1 MEDKLVAIQVGAVS
15 FVDEGV
21 ENVLDTLQELG
32 SVNTVFLANYTYTR
46 DTGGRQTP
54 GFPIPDH
61 GTQEYDLNFIGG
73 NNGIAHAEYY
83 RRTFVKPEDFRAKEH
98 GDTDIMAAVIPAAH
112 RKGMK
117 VYAWIE
123 ESSGRGQG
131 KWIPNYV
138 NFLEQDFKGRRG
150 KRPCFNHPDYRNWHF
165 GLVEDYIK
173 SYEIDGVAWCSERQG
188 PLGNMFGGPWATG
201 EVTCFCSHCRKLAEE
216 RSIDVEH
223 ARQGYTLLHDL
234 FSQARENIRPNDGY
248 FVSFWRLLL
257 QYPEI
262 LAWEALW
269 HEGQKKFFR
278 ELYGMVKAI
287 NPAIQV
293 GWHIFHLN
301 SFSPFYRATQDLE
314 EMSHY
319 SDFIKLVAYNN
330 CAGPRFLD
338 FMQNIHNTIFH
349 DALPDESLELMYRFL
364 GIDEGT
370 LGEIPQK
377 GWSAEYVRRET
388 LRALGAVKKADNETR
403 IYPGIDVDIPTG
415 EGLKQTEPEDVY
427 QAVTAAFEAGA
438 HGIVLSRK
446 YSEMKLVNLAAC
458 GKAIKDLNDRNI

>member
-1 MEDKLVAIQVGAVS
+1 MEQKLVAIQVGAAS

-21 ENVLDTLQELG
+21 ENVLDTLQQLG
-32 SVNTVFLANYTYTR
+32 SVNTIFLANYTYTR

-61 GTQEYDLNFIGG
+61 GVQQYDLNFVGG
-73 NNGIAHAEYY
+73 NNGIAHEEFY
-83 RRTFVKPEDFRAKEH
+83 RRTILEPEDFRAKEH

-112 RKGMK
+112 QRGMK

-123 ESSGRGQG
+123 ESSGGGQA

-138 NFLEQDFKGRRG
+138 SFLEQDFKGRRG

-201 EVTCFCSHCRKLAEE
+201 EVTCFCSYCRRLAEE
-216 RSIDVEH
+216 KGIDVNRACRGFELLH
-223 ARQGYTLLHDL
+223 ELFAQARQ
-234 FSQARENIRPNDGY
+234 QIRPIDGY
-248 FVSFWRLLL
+248 FVSFWRVLL

-262 LAWEALW
+262 MAWEALW
-269 HEGQKKFFR
+269 HEGQKNFFR

-287 NPAIQV
+287 HPVIQV

-301 SFSPFYRATQDLE
+301 SFSPFYRATQNLE

-330 CAGPRFLD
+330 CAGPRFLH
-338 FMQNIHNTIFH
+338 FMENIHNTIFC
-349 DALPDESLELMYRFL
+349 DAPPDESLALVYRFL
-364 GIDEGT
+364 GIYEGP
-370 LGEIPQK
+370 LGEIPHE
-377 GWSAEYVRRET
+377 GWSAEYVRNET
-388 LRALGAVKKADNETR
+388 ARALRAVSKTDHNTH

-415 EGLKQTEPEDVY
+415 DGLKQTTPDDVY
-427 QAVTAAFEAGA
+427 QAVRAAFEVGA

-446 YSEMKLVNLAAC
+446 YSEMKLANLKAC
-458 GKAIKDLNDRNI
+458 GRALRDLKI